1 MELYFLKKENDFL
14 NLIKGINSY
23 CEVSFLIGLFI
34 LISFVIKKQLIS
46 DKIQFC
52 DFCLKLV
59 PFLDV

>member
-14 NLIKGINSY
+14 NFIKGIHSY

-34 LISFVIKKQLIS
+34 LISFVIEKQLIS

-59 PFLDV
+59 NFLDV